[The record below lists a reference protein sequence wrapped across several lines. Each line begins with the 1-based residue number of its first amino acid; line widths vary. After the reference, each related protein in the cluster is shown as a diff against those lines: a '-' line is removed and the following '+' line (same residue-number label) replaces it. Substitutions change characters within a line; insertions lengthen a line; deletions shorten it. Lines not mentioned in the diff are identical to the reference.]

1 MIGGSDAALYLLTM
15 KFMNKHIL
23 CAFCVVALLF
33 VKGNAVAQ
41 DNVIDRVEWVVGD
54 KSILRSDIEEAI
66 KYWTLEGRKFDGDP
80 YSVVGEDLA
89 VQQLF
94 LHQAAIDSVDIP
106 ETRLLRQVDSQI
118 DIYIQRAG
126 SKEKLEE
133 YQKMPMSKIREML
146 YENLNN
152 HFTMMEMKNRIVGD
166 IKVSPALVRR
176 FYEALPDD
184 SVPFVQQQVEVQI
197 ITMEPPIDM
206 EEIDRVKEE
215 LRSYSD
221 RIMSGEASFS
231 TMALLYSEDPGS
243 ARLGG
248 ELDYRGR
255 GQFVP
260 EFATVAF
267 NLTDPNKV
275 SKIVETEYGFHIIQ
289 LIDKRGDRIK
299 VRHILRKPQVSDANI
314 MGMMSTL
321 DSIANDIKNDSVTFE
336 DAVLACSYD
345 KDTHNNYGI
354 MYNKETGSSR
364 FQLHELPVDV
374 ARVVDRMAVGEVSSP
389 FTLMLD
395 NGKTVCAI
403 VKLKTKIDAHKAN
416 VKDDYEILQELYK
429 NKLSEERTAEWIR
442 EKQRTT
448 YVRLNGDA
456 KPEDF
461 KFKGWVFYDDN
472 K

>member
-1 MIGGSDAALYLLTM
+1 
-15 KFMNKHIL
+15 MNRYIL
-23 CAFCVVALLF
+23 CLLCAVVLF
-33 VKGNAVAQ
+33 SARNTVAAQ

-94 LHQAAIDSVDIP
+94 LHQAAIDSVEIP
-106 ETRLLRQVDSQI
+106 ETKLLRQVDSQI
-118 DIYIQRAG
+118 DVYIQRAG

-133 YQKMPMSKIREML
+133 YHKMPISKIREML

-152 HFTMMEMKNRIVGD
+152 YFTMSEMKNKIVGD

-176 FYEALPDD
+176 FCESLPED
-184 SVPFVQQQVEVQI
+184 SIPFVQQQVEVQI
-197 ITMEPPIDM
+197 ITMEPPVDM
-206 EEIDRVKEE
+206 EEVDRVKEE
-215 LRSYSD
+215 LRGYSD
-221 RIMSGEASFS
+221 RIMSGETSFS

-289 LIDKRGDRIK
+289 LVDKRGDRIK
-299 VRHILRKPQVSDANI
+299 VRHILRKPRVSSVNI
-314 MGMMSTL
+314 KTMLASL
-321 DSIANDIKNDSVTFE
+321 DSIATDIRNDSVTFE
-336 DAVLACSYD
+336 EAVLACSFD

-374 ARVVDRMAVGEVSSP
+374 ARVVDGLKVGEVSPS
-389 FTLMLD
+389 FTMLLD
-395 NGKTVCAI
+395 NGKTICAI
-403 VKLKTKIDAHKAN
+403 VKLRAKIEAHKAN
-416 VKDDYEILQELYK
+416 IKDDYEILQDLYK

-442 EKQRTT
+442 EKQKTT

-456 KPEDF
+456 KTEDF
-461 KFKGWVFYDDN
+461 KFKGWVFYDD
-472 K
+472 KK